1 MLIIFIRGIIVYLIV
16 IFATRAMGKRQ
27 LGQLSPSELVI
38 TILISNIATLS
49 MENTSLPL
57 LTGIV
62 PILTLVCL
70 DILVSYVCLKSRR
83 IRRIVTGAPKIL
95 ISNGKLDEHVM
106 CELRLT
112 VDDICAALRN
122 SGVFD
127 ITEVQYAIVET
138 TGKIS
143 VLQKC
148 DKLPLTQATL
158 NAPPVAEDPPEVVIS
173 AGKVLSSRYLSDSKL
188 SDALRSRRLSPKDVL
203 ICLSYPD
210 GSIKIIPKD
219 KAGKKGGANS

>member
-49 MENTSLPL
+49 MENASLPL

-95 ISNGKLDEHVM
+95 I
-106 CELRLT
+106 
-112 VDDICAALRN
+112 
-122 SGVFD
+122 
-127 ITEVQYAIVET
+127 
-138 TGKIS
+138 
-143 VLQKC
+143 
-148 DKLPLTQATL
+148 
-158 NAPPVAEDPPEVVIS
+158 
-173 AGKVLSSRYLSDSKL
+173 
-188 SDALRSRRLSPKDVL
+188 
-203 ICLSYPD
+203 
-210 GSIKIIPKD
+210 
-219 KAGKKGGANS
+219 

>member
-1 MLIIFIRGIIVYLIV
+1 
-16 IFATRAMGKRQ
+16 
-27 LGQLSPSELVI
+27 
-38 TILISNIATLS
+38 
-49 MENTSLPL
+49 
-57 LTGIV
+57 
-62 PILTLVCL
+62 
-70 DILVSYVCLKSRR
+70 
-83 IRRIVTGAPKIL
+83 
-95 ISNGKLDEHVM
+95 M

-173 AGKVLSSRYLSDSKL
+173 A
-188 SDALRSRRLSPKDVL
+188 
-203 ICLSYPD
+203 
-210 GSIKIIPKD
+210 
-219 KAGKKGGANS
+219 